1 MERSKEKV
9 SSSYPPGGGP
19 VPICSHCR
27 NYPTLSN
34 VTKKKKC
41 EEEKRARGQVV
52 DTPLYRQEIRAV
64 KPSNSGHSEIGTQT
78 HTV

>member
-9 SSSYPPGGGP
+9 GSSYPPGTCA
-19 VPICSHCR
+19 VMYSHCR

-41 EEEKRARGQVV
+41 EEERRARGQVV
-52 DTPLYRQEIRAV
+52 DTPLYRQEIHAV
-64 KPSNSGHSEIGTQT
+64 KPPIVDT
-78 HTV
+78 